1 MEINESIKQAMRT
14 DYAGHDRAYQR
25 KRNDPDY
32 AGWIKRDELAED
44 WQLSWQPLIQRKAF
58 PKQGRLLEMGCGAGN
73 LSIYFAQVGYNVTG
87 IDIAPT
93 AINWAIE
100 NAAKASVNVTFIQ
113 GDVLELAEIAD
124 ASFDIVLDGRCFHC
138 IIGDDRAQ
146 FLQAAHRVLKPGGI
160 LTICSMCNQVPNNA
174 YWQENFDPVTRCLFY
189 SGIATRY
196 VGDSNHILQE
206 VMQAGFRILNVEVV
220 PPKNEE
226 DLADLQAIAA
236 KM

>member
-1 MEINESIKQAMRT
+1 MEINKSIKQAMKT

-25 KRNDPDY
+25 KRNDPAY
-32 AGWIKRDELAED
+32 AGWIKHDELAED

-58 PKQGRLLEMGCGAGN
+58 LKQGRLLEMGCGAGN

-113 GDVLELAEIAD
+113 GDVLELPEIAN

-138 IIGDDRAQ
+138 IIGEDRAQ
-146 FLQAAHRVLKPGGI
+146 FLRTAHRILKHKGVLVI
-160 LTICSMCNQVPNNA
+160 NTMCNEVPMTS
-174 YWQENFDPVTRCLFY
+174 YWSDHFDSQTCCTVHDGL
-189 SGIATRY
+189 ATRY
-196 VGDSNHILQE
+196 IGDSNNILQE
-206 VMQAGFRILNVEVV
+206 IICAEFRVLDVEVLS
-220 PPKNEE
+220 PRNQE
-226 DLADLQAIAA
+226 DLAELQVIAE
-236 KM
+236 KR